1 MENKKIPWWQPR
13 VEREDYEFIKQAL
26 DANFINEGPLAERL
40 EKEIASFLDAK
51 YAVATTSGTIA
62 IFLSL
67 KAVGIGYGDEVIVP
81 DATFIAT
88 ANAVELTG
96 AKPILVDINPNTL
109 TISVDAIKKAVTPKT
124 KAIIPVHVT
133 GRGADMEKIMEIAK
147 KQNLFVIEDAAE
159 ALGSKH
165 SAKGGSASG
174 GKEKYLGTWGD
185 TGCFSF
191 AANKT
196 LATGQGGMIVTN
208 SDEIFN
214 RLRPLKD
221 QGRFVRGTGGDDA
234 HNTIGYNF
242 RLTDLQAAVGLGQ
255 FAHLKERLARMKRN
269 YKLYAENLKDIKEI
283 KIFPS
288 TDEETP
294 QWTDIITN
302 KRDELEKY
310 LREKNIGNRRS

>member
-147 KQNLFVIEDAAE
+147 KQNIFVIEDAAE

-165 SAKGGSASG
+165 NG
-174 GKEKYLGTWGD
+174 KYLGTLGD
-185 TGCFSF
+185 AGCFSV

-196 LATGQGGMIVTN
+196 LATGQGG
-208 SDEIFN
+208 
-214 RLRPLKD
+214 
-221 QGRFVRGTGGDDA
+221 
-234 HNTIGYNF
+234 
-242 RLTDLQAAVGLGQ
+242 
-255 FAHLKERLARMKRN
+255 
-269 YKLYAENLKDIKEI
+269 
-283 KIFPS
+283 
-288 TDEETP
+288 
-294 QWTDIITN
+294 
-302 KRDELEKY
+302 
-310 LREKNIGNRRS
+310 